1 MCSQCPE
8 ALSILCLWFLI
19 KYNFSKLEIKL
30 KFSML
35 SELFCSGSTTYYL
48 CNFGQI
54 TALNSTCKVG
64 IIIVPT
70 L

>member
-19 KYNFSKLEIKL
+19 KYHFSKLEIKL

-35 SELFCSGSTTYYL
+35 SELFCSSSTTYYL

-54 TALNSTCKVG
+54 TALNSTYKAG